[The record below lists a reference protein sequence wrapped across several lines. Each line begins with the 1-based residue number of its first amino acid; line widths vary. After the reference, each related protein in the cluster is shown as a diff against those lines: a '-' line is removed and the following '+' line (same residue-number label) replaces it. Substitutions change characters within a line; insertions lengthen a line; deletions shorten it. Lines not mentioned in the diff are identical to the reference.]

1 MSKNYQFT
9 LLALATLIL
18 TTESIRCYNC
28 MEVSYTIADKKYE
41 IPNEVKCD
49 KNSTFACDTNM
60 TACSNVKYKFGLTL
74 TGVPGA
80 AEGVMKGC
88 SPTVDMT
95 GVCDVAEEGLKESLK
110 SLNIVVNDFD
120 CSAESCKDRDYCNAG
135 GSAMISL
142 VMVFVLATVHFFA
155 RLD

>member
-1 MSKNYQFT
+1 MNYK
-9 LLALATLIL
+9 LALFVLATLFL

-28 MEVSYTIADKKYE
+28 MEVSYTIADKKYT

-49 KNSTFACDTNM
+49 KNSTYACETNM
-60 TACSNVKYKFGLTL
+60 TACSNVKYKFGLTF
-74 TGVPGA
+74 TGVAGA

-95 GVCDVAEEGLKESLK
+95 GVCDIAEKELKGSLK
-110 SLNIVVNDFD
+110 SLNIVVDDFD

-135 GSAMISL
+135 GSTGISL
-142 VMVFVLATVHFFA
+142 VMAVVLATVQLLA
-155 RLD
+155 